1 MKIAIPA
8 RYASSRFPG
17 KPLALI
23 AGKPMIERVWARAV
37 LAAGDA
43 DDVYVATD
51 DDRIAKAV
59 DGFGGQYV
67 MTRPDHENGTER
79 LAELVDRL
87 ALDDAEIVVNVQG
100 DEPVISPDI
109 IRLVGEALREH
120 PEAALSTAAEK
131 FTNPADAESPDM
143 VKTVLDKFGYAHYF
157 SRATIPHIRDGMDG
171 ESPFLRHIGIYAY
184 RARTLR
190 TLKDAEPAP
199 TEELE
204 KLEQLRALWHGMKIH
219 VSLYDG
225 PPSIGVDTPTDI
237 GRVEA
242 FLAEQSI

>member
-1 MKIAIPA
+1 
-8 RYASSRFPG
+8 
-17 KPLALI
+17 
-23 AGKPMIERVWARAV
+23 MIERVWARAV
-37 LAAGDA
+37 LASGNA

-51 DDRIAKAV
+51 DDRIARTV

-100 DEPVISPDI
+100 DEPVISPGI
-109 IRLVGEALREH
+109 IRLIGEALREH
-120 PEAALSTAAEK
+120 PEAALSTVAEE
-131 FTNPADAESPDM
+131 FTSLADASSADM
-143 VKTVLDKFGYAHYF
+143 VKVVLDKFGYAHYF
-157 SRATIPHIRDGMDG
+157 SRAMIPYVRDSELD
-171 ESPFLRHIGIYAY
+171 EHPYLRHIGIYAY
-184 RARTLR
+184 RAKTLR

-225 PPSIGVDTPTDI
+225 PPSIGVDTPADI
-237 GRVEA
+237 DRVEA
-242 FLAEQSI
+242 FLAEQGE

>member
-17 KPLALI
+17 KPLAMI

-37 LAAGDA
+37 VAAGNTQ
-43 DDVYVATD
+43 DVYIATD
-51 DDRIAKAV
+51 DDRIV
-59 DGFGGQYV
+59 DAAAAFGGQCV
-67 MTRPDHENGTER
+67 MTSPDHDNGTER
-79 LAELVDRL
+79 LAELVDKL
-87 ALDDAEIVVNVQG
+87 KLDDTEILVNVQG

-109 IRLVGEALREH
+109 IRLVGGALKDH

-131 FTNPADAESPDM
+131 FTNLDDAQSPDM

-157 SRATIPHIRDGMDG
+157 SRATIPHVRDGLAG
-171 ESPFLRHIGIYAY
+171 QNPYLRHIGIYAY

-190 TLKDAEPAP
+190 MLKDAEPAP

-204 KLEQLRALWHGMKIH
+204 KLEQLRALWHGLKIH

-225 PPSIGVDTPTDI
+225 PPSIGVDTPADI
-237 GRVEA
+237 EKVEV
-242 FLAEQSI
+242 FLAEQGA